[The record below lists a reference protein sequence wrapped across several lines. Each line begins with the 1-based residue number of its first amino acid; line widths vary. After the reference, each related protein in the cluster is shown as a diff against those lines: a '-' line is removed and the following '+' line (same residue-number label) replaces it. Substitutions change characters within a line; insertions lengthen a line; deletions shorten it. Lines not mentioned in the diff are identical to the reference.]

1 MSGCSGI
8 LDMRLGEV
16 VEKTPGGKCSLCC
29 CQTISLLL
37 IILLSTSVKQVD
49 RLHSGLLKNSISGE
63 VDLTSSYLPGRY
75 FAGFHQE
82 FILFPT
88 TLNTIEFSDEKPEDG
103 VEKLGTLRSRDRDGK
118 QIFLD
123 VSIQYR
129 IIPEEVAKIYKDM
142 TNLYEDVYTSELR
155 GGLQRA
161 SNKFAIAQAW
171 EDFAGVQAIM
181 KKACDDVLVP
191 RFAECWGLQLWG
203 VRLQDQ
209 YESQLVKTQVRK
221 QAQKTE
227 EKIQI
232 QAEYKAQTELILAS
246 YAKNISIIRA
256 AGDANK
262 TMIERQAVSRA
273 QANMI
278 AAYGEVIKLVKNSV
292 VNIASDNTSTAM
304 TSSQLIQYQRLL
316 MMNQA
321 KESQFVIKSPGGHM
335 QSLIGMPR

>member
-1 MSGCSGI
+1 M
-8 LDMRLGEV
+8 
-16 VEKTPGGKCSLCC
+16 
-29 CQTISLLL
+29 
-37 IILLSTSVKQVD
+37 
-49 RLHSGLLKNSISGE
+49 
-63 VDLTSSYLPGRY
+63 
-75 FAGFHQE
+75 
-82 FILFPT
+82 FPT
-88 TLNTIEFSDEKPEDG
+88 TLNTIEFSDENPEEG

-161 SNKFAIAQAW
+161 SNSFAAAQAW
-171 EDFAGVQAIM
+171 EDFSGVQAIM
-181 KKACDDVLVP
+181 KRACDDVLVP

-209 YESQLVKTQVRK
+209 YENQLVKTQVRK

-262 TMIERQAVSRA
+262 TNIERQAISQA
-273 QANMI
+273 QANTI
-278 AAYGEVIKLVKNSV
+278 AAYGEVIKMVRETVTLMQP
-292 VNIASDNTSTAM
+292 DNTSIAM
-304 TSSQLIQYQRLL
+304 NSSELIQYQRLL
-316 MMNQA
+316 MMNEA
-321 KESQFVIKSPGGHM
+321 KESQFVIKSPGGRM